1 MSTAPHE
8 AQGTPSPAT
17 TATAAE
23 YRALLFTDIV
33 ESTALVE
40 RLGDA
45 AATALWA
52 THDRLARDLLPRW
65 HGREIDRTDGFLL
78 LFDAP
83 TDALGYAFDYHR
95 ALRTLATPMYAR
107 AGLHYGPVI
116 LHANETADVE
126 LGAKPLEVGG
136 LAKPTAARVMALAR
150 GGQTLL
156 THAARETLGASD
168 LRVQSHGHWCMK
180 GIEDP
185 IELFEASDSDAT
197 LEPPPDGEK
206 AWRVVRTREL
216 WLPVREVPHSLPAE
230 RDAFVGRRT
239 TLQELRTHLEGAT
252 RLLSVLGIGGTGKTR
267 LAIHFGW
274 THLGHYPGG
283 VWFCDLSQARDADG
297 IVSAVAR
304 GLGVPPGTD
313 EPVEQLAAAIAGRGR
328 CLVILDNFEQ
338 VTRHADATLGRWL
351 DVAAEVQFLVTTREV
366 LGLPGERV
374 FALAPLP
381 EADAADLF
389 ARRAEIDGTD
399 AHIGELMRLLDG
411 LPLAIELAAA
421 RVRVMP
427 PATLLARMRERFD
440 VLASPSTRRDRQ
452 ATMRTTLDWSWEL
465 LSPVDKLALAQLS
478 VFEGGFT
485 LEAAEAVLEFTALG
499 STPWPAGALHSLVD
513 KSLVRALPEARFD
526 LLLCI
531 QDYAA
536 EHFRDAARFT
546 GSGPRAVRAAC
557 ERHCAWYA
565 ARGEAGATANGCAD
579 LDNVIA
585 ACRRAVAWG
594 DARLA
599 ADALEGAWAG
609 LRYRGPFSTGVALAA
624 DVAGLTGM
632 SADARA
638 RVELVAGGALA
649 SAGRTA
655 DAQAHFER
663 SLQLAREAGV
673 AGCEARALAQLGY
686 QELWA
691 GRLEE
696 ARARYRVAVDLARQ
710 HGEHE
715 VECSVL
721 NGFAFIADQLGQ
733 SERSREYFEEAL
745 ALARRYGDRRSEGSV
760 LGNLASLLAFLGRLD
775 EARPC
780 YEQSLTIA
788 RELGDRE
795 REGNALGNLGMVLLM
810 QGQLDPAR
818 AQCAAALRVARD
830 IGHARLEC
838 LALCNLGLIDEAAE
852 RPEPALASFEAAVA
866 IADELGER
874 RSSGQFRIYLG
885 RLHARAA
892 RYDAARTV
900 LETGEAL
907 LREAQDL
914 PNLALLLCTRA
925 EALALAGI
933 EEAATAALRAA
944 ESLAAEVDAG
954 PESELGAALTVARER
969 LATRASS

>member
-1 MSTAPHE
+1 MSSSP
-8 AQGTPSPAT
+8 QGTQAPPAP
-17 TATAAE
+17 AIAGE

-40 RLGDA
+40 RLGDTA
-45 AATALWA
+45 AAALWA
-52 THDRLARDLLPRW
+52 THDRLARDLLPVWR
-65 HGREIDRTDGFLL
+65 GREIDRTDGFLL
-78 LFDAP
+78 LFDA
-83 TDALGYAFDYHR
+83 TADALGYAFDYHR
-95 ALRTLATPMYAR
+95 ALRTLAVPMSAR

-116 LHANETADVE
+116 LQANDATDVE

-156 THAARETLGASD
+156 THAARDALGATD
-168 LRVQSHGHWCMK
+168 LRLQSHGHWAMK
-180 GIEDP
+180 GIEEP
-185 IELFEASDSDAT
+185 IELFEAAESDAPF
-197 LEPPPDGEK
+197 EAPHDGDK

-216 WLPVREVPHSLPAE
+216 WLPVREVPHGLPAE
-230 RDAFVGRRT
+230 RDAFVGRRAA
-239 TLQELRTHLEGAT
+239 LQALHMHLETAS
-252 RLLSVLGIGGTGKTR
+252 RLVSVLGIGGTGKTR

-304 GLGVPPGTD
+304 GLGVPPGVD

-351 DVAAEVQFLVTTREV
+351 DIAAEAQFLVTTREV

-374 FALAPLP
+374 YALAPLP
-381 EADAADLF
+381 EEEAADLF
-389 ARRAEIDGTD
+389 TRRAQIEGDD

-440 VLASPSTRRDRQ
+440 LLASPSGRRDRQ
-452 ATMRTTLDWSWEL
+452 ATLRATLDWSWDL

-485 LEAAEAVLEFTALG
+485 LDAAEAVLDFAALG
-499 STPWPAGALHSLVD
+499 SIQWPAGALHSLVD
-513 KSLVRALPEARFD
+513 KSLVRALPDARFD
-526 LLLCI
+526 LLFCI

-536 EHFRDAARFT
+536 EHFRDAARFI

-565 ARGEAGATANGCAD
+565 ARGEAGAVANGCAD

-594 DARLA
+594 DAKLA
-599 ADALEGAWAG
+599 ADALESAWAG

-624 DVAGLTGM
+624 EVAALTDM
-632 SADARA
+632 SSAARA

-655 DAQAHFER
+655 EAQVHFER
-663 SLQLAREAGV
+663 GLELAREAGSRSS
-673 AGCEARALAQLGY
+673 EARALAQLGY

-696 ARARYRVAVDLARQ
+696 ARARYSVAVELARL

-715 VECSVL
+715 IECSVL

-733 SERSREYFEEAL
+733 AERSREYFEQAL

-760 LGNLASLLAFLGRLD
+760 LGNLGSLFAYLGRLE
-775 EARPC
+775 EAGPC
-780 YEQSLTIA
+780 YEQSLAIA

-795 REGNALGNLGMVLLM
+795 HEGNALGNLGMVQLM

-830 IGHARLEC
+830 IGHVRLEC
-838 LALCNLGLIDEAAE
+838 LALCNLGLIDEAAD
-852 RPEPALASFEAAVA
+852 RPEPALASFESAVA

-874 RSSGQFRIYLG
+874 RTAGQFRIYLG

-892 RYDAARTV
+892 RYDAARAV
-900 LETGEAL
+900 LDAGETL

-914 PNLALLLCTRA
+914 PNLALLVCTRA
-925 EALALAGI
+925 EALALAG
-933 EEAATAALRAA
+933 EDEAATAALRTA
-944 ESLAAEVDAG
+944 ESLAAEIDAG
-954 PESELGAALTVARER
+954 PESELGAALTLARDR
-969 LATRASS
+969 LAARARS